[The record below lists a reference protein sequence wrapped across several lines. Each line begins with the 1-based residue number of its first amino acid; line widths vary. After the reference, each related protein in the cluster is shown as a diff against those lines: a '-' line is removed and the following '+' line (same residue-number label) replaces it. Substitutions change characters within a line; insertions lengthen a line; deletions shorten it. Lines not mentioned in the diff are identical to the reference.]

1 MATEEQ
7 VAVCAPSEM
16 SHSQCSYQSKNQI
29 PKSVLCHY
37 HRVSLS
43 SDRNQF
49 PGCLLVLPAHTAG
62 STHRTHAGGTNSPDD
77 IHFTIL
83 HSLSHSFSSGIP
95 HWHPLL
101 ERGLFRK
108 SIPTQSTLPS
118 LSDMDDI
125 RFIFPSTI
133 ASLRRTPRDPEIH
146 LRVPSTWHHLPRR
159 IHGLRDRCTRFLTTF
174 PRDHQHSSHSGL

>member
-1 MATEEQ
+1 MTNGFRNESYRFRIRIDTLVDGILKSRALTFPSLLESINVAKMATEEQ
-7 VAVCAPSEM
+7 VAVCAPSEI
-16 SHSQCSYQSKNQI
+16 SHSQCSYQSKKQI

-37 HRVSLS
+37 HRVSVG

-49 PGCLLVLPAHTAG
+49 PGCLLIPPTHEAG
-62 STHRTHAGGTNSPDD
+62 NTHHTHAGDTNSPDD
-77 IHFTIL
+77 IHFIIL

-133 ASLRRTPRDPEIH
+133 ASLR
-146 LRVPSTWHHLPRR
+146 
-159 IHGLRDRCTRFLTTF
+159 
-174 PRDHQHSSHSGL
+174 

>member
-7 VAVCAPSEM
+7 VAVCAPSEI
-16 SHSQCSYQSKNQI
+16 SHSQCSYQSKKQI

-37 HRVSLS
+37 HRVS
-43 SDRNQF
+43 
-49 PGCLLVLPAHTAG
+49 
-62 STHRTHAGGTNSPDD
+62 RTHAGGTNSPDD